1 MPNQEINMKIDG
13 VLENNDVLDIEYND
27 KIVDQLVD
35 EESKKISEERRDSL

>member
-35 EESKKISEERRDSL
+35 EESKKISEERRDSF

>member
-1 MPNQEINMKIDG
+1 MKIDG

-35 EESKKISEERRDSL
+35 EESKKISEERRDSF